1 MESSMSYY
9 TIMFETDDANFG
21 RVEDAIHTV
30 SKGHCQKIAHN
41 FWIVKTIH
49 PDAKKVRDYI
59 KNYLKLDFDD
69 KVFVVAVKDNESPWA
84 SWGLDKKVVDW
95 LTSKP

>member
-1 MESSMSYY
+1 MSYFA
-9 TIMFETDDANFG
+9 IMFETDDTNFS

-30 SKGHCQKIAHN
+30 SKGECQKISHN
-41 FWIVKTIH
+41 FWIVKTTIH

-69 KVFVVAVKDNESPWA
+69 KVFVVAVKNDESPWA
-84 SWGLDKKVVDW
+84 SWGLEKKVVDW